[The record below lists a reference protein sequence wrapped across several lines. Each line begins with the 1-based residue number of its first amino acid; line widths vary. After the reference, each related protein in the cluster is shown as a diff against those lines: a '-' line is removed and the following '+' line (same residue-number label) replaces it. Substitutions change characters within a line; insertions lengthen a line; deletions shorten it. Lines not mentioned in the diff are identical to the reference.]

1 MSNYKTVFFTLGILQ
16 IILGISMVF
25 PIIIQIIFD
34 ELDSS
39 FIGASLI
46 TIIFGTLFF
55 LSNLDH
61 DKKLS
66 LQNAFL
72 LTALSWL
79 SIAVFSSL
87 PFIFSNLNLSITDSF
102 FESMSGITTTGSTII
117 TDLNSSPKAILL
129 WRALLQWLG
138 GIGIIVMAI
147 TLMPIMNVGG
157 MQLFKVSSSDASEK
171 ILPKT
176 KEITLR
182 LILIYLILTF
192 LCSFFYNIF
201 GMEFFDSLTHS
212 MTTIATGG
220 FSNYNESIG
229 YFNNIKIEIISMVFI
244 ILGSIPFI
252 SYIKFLS
259 GKKNIFYT
267 DTQIKSF
274 IKIIFYSI
282 VILFFYLTIFNK
294 SFSDVSLRS
303 ISFNVISILTGTG
316 YVTQNFD
323 DWGSFPLIY
332 FLILMFIGGCAGS
345 TACGIKIFRVQI
357 LYLFLKNQLKK
368 IIYPRGI
375 FIIKYDNNNVNEK
388 FMASIIAF
396 IYLYIIIFFIITTML
411 SLSGLDFTTS
421 ISGAATSI
429 SNVGP
434 GLGELIGPNNDPG
447 ATFDTT
453 CPWRCIGGNT
463 SFSDQDCEEDDAG
476 IYTAVGHA
484 QYDGW
489 CHADS
494 DSPAVIIPTTSSY
507 CCEWETDFEEYED
520 GQFLYGTCKE
530 YNDGFDGIQKN
541 TSKKISFDN
550 NNLNNS
556 LFFKSQIIL
565 YENPKEVDQGY
576 IDTIDYTNTAIIISH
591 TNLTSGSRIK
601 KYFDTHKFY
610 ILNILYHLQ

>member
-16 IILGISMVF
+16 IILGISMIF

-46 TIIFGTLFF
+46 TIIFGILFF

-192 LCSFFYNIF
+192 LCSFFYNIC
-201 GMEFFDSLTHS
+201 GMKFFDSLTHS

-229 YFNNIKIEIISMVFI
+229 HFNNIKIEIISMIFI

-252 SYIKFLS
+252 AYIKFLS

-316 YVTQNFD
+316 YVTQKFD
-323 DWGSFPLIY
+323 NWGSFPLIY

-396 IYLYIIIFFIITTML
+396 IYLYIIIFFIITAML
-411 SLSGLDFTTS
+411 TLSGLDFTTS

-434 GLGELIGPNNDPG
+434 GLGELIGPN
-447 ATFDTT
+447 
-453 CPWRCIGGNT
+453 GNFSQLPDFSKWVL
-463 SFSDQDCEEDDAG
+463 SFGMILGRLELFA
-476 IYTAVGHA
+476 ILVL
-484 QYDGW
+484 
-489 CHADS
+489 
-494 DSPAVIIPTTSSY
+494 
-507 CCEWETDFEEYED
+507 
-520 GQFLYGTCKE
+520 FLP
-530 YNDGFDGIQKN
+530 
-541 TSKKISFDN
+541 SFW
-550 NNLNNS
+550 
-556 LFFKSQIIL
+556 
-565 YENPKEVDQGY
+565 
-576 IDTIDYTNTAIIISH
+576 
-591 TNLTSGSRIK
+591 IK
-601 KYFDTHKFY
+601 
-610 ILNILYHLQ
+610 